1 MSGVQPSCRRTAT
14 FAAKLFLAT
23 DLGCCRRAVCRPPAL
38 TFATL
43 AAPNNPRKLADASRY
58 PTTLDKIQSRTQQVA
73 GHFTPSSSPSTT
85 IMATVSSNAP
95 KQFTARKIGTPNT
108 LEHRVYIEKDG
119 VPVSPFHDIP
129 LYANEQQTI
138 LNMIVEVPRWTNAK
152 MEVSVPRPRPR
163 CRPGPADAAAPFRSP
178 RRRPSTPLSRTSRR
192 ASSASFATASPTRAT
207 SGTTVPSPRYAPH
220 LPPSTPPSGA
230 TH

>member
-1 MSGVQPSCRRTAT
+1 MSGVQHSCRRTAT
-14 FAAKLFLAT
+14 LAGKLFLAT
-23 DLGCCRRAVCRPPAL
+23 DLGCWRAVSCRPPAL

-43 AAPNNPRKLADASRY
+43 AAPNNPRKLAASRY

-73 GHFTPSSSPSTT
+73 GHFTPSTTPPSEST
-85 IMATVSSNAP
+85 MSVSANAP
-95 KQFTARKIGTPNT
+95 KEFTARKIGAPNT

-152 MEVSVPRPRPR
+152 MEVRAPRHRPPVPRRQT
-163 CRPGPADAAAPFRSP
+163 GHADPLSRSP
-178 RRRPSTPLSRTSRR
+178 RRRPSTPSSRTPRR
-192 ASSASFATASPTRAT
+192 ASSALSATASPTRAT
-207 SGTTVPSPRYAPH
+207 SGTTVPSPR
-220 LPPSTPPSGA
+220 
-230 TH
+230 